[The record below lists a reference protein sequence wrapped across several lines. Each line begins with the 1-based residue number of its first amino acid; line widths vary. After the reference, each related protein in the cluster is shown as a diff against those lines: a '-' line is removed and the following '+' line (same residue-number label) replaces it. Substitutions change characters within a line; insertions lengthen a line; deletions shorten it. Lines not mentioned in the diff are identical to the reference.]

1 MRRRVDRHF
10 VQYLPANAVPALAGL
25 VALPVLTRLLGP
37 EEFGRLTLV
46 LAAVAAGRVL
56 LQWVG
61 ATVVRFYS
69 AANPAGEVGWL
80 RAALWIHLPLNLLLC
95 AVAWGVT
102 RAVAPAAE
110 AGLAAS
116 GTLLLFG
123 RNSYTLLSHFLRAQL
138 RPKYFTRFIVWESA
152 GGLLAG
158 VALAATVDARATAVI
173 AGYAI
178 AGFAA
183 LPMLWSRAVPRGVLG
198 GAPDPAL
205 IRRMVAFGWPITVSN
220 ISQWTVR
227 RIDRLQIQWWHG
239 PTAVGFYSVPSM
251 VAHNSILLLSTALR
265 NSSLPLLASTWESAG
280 REPALAMLRS
290 VTRMYLLAGFPM
302 VAGITFLAKPI
313 VEVVAGG
320 NFTDPGGAI
329 VPWVAAAAFLG
340 GLRQR
345 YQNGLAL
352 SQRTDLIMYCIG
364 AGALLTVALNW
375 LLLPRFDFSV
385 AAITNF
391 VAHAAM
397 TLAMASASRSVAA
410 WPFPWLSAGRIAG
423 ATALMW
429 MALTGLTHLT
439 GPLSAIAQ
447 ISIGV
452 PAGVLAYAAGLWPLG
467 ESGPGEWA
475 PALASVIGGGSNRS
489 NEPSQR
495 S

>member
-1 MRRRVDRHF
+1 MRRRVVRHF
-10 VQYLPANAVPALAGL
+10 FQYLPANAVPALAGL
-25 VALPVLTRLLGP
+25 VTLPVLTRLLGP

-56 LQWVG
+56 LQWIG
-61 ATVVRFYS
+61 TTVVRFY
-69 AANPAGEVGWL
+69 AATNPAGAAGWL
-80 RAALWIHLPLNLLLC
+80 RAALSIHLPLNLALC

-102 RAVAPAAE
+102 RTIAPAAE

-116 GTLLLFG
+116 ATLLLFG
-123 RNSYTLLSHFLRAQL
+123 RNAYMLLCHFLRAEL
-138 RPKYFTRFIVWESA
+138 RPVPFSRFIVWESA

-158 VALAATVDARATAVI
+158 VALAATVDASATAVV

-198 GAPDPAL
+198 AAPDPTL
-205 IRRMVAFGWPITVSN
+205 IRRMIAFGWPITVSQL
-220 ISQWTVR
+220 SQWTVR
-227 RIDRLQIQWWHG
+227 RIDRFQIQWWHG
-239 PTAVGFYSVPSM
+239 PAAVGFYSVPSM

-302 VAGITFLAKPI
+302 VAGLTFLAKPI
-313 VEVVAGG
+313 VEVVAGAD
-320 NFTDPGGAI
+320 FTEPSGAI

-352 SQRTDLIMYCIG
+352 SQRTDLMMYCIG

-397 TLAMASASRSVAA
+397 TLAMAKASRSVAP

-423 ATALMW
+423 ATVLMW
-429 MALTGLTHLT
+429 IALAGLTHVT
-439 GPLSAIAQ
+439 GPVSAITQ
-447 ISIGV
+447 VSVGV
-452 PAGVLAYAAGLWPLG
+452 PAGVLAYAAGLWLLG
-467 ESGPGEWA
+467 ESGPREWA
-475 PALASVIGGGSNRS
+475 PALASVAGGRTNRR
-489 NEPSQR
+489 NEPPQS